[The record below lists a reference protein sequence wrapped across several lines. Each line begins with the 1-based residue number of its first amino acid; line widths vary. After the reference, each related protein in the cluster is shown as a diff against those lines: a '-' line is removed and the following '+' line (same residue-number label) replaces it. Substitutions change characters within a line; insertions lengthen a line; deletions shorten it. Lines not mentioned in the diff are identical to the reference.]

1 MMAYLLYSTSRLIVQ
16 QIFAPKI
23 DSVEQCLLNRPPLL
37 VKPAL
42 NQLSGFDCTNSL
54 VAFTVVGVMVVA
66 IDVAV
71 VVAAPDPIS

>member
-1 MMAYLLYSTSRLIVQ
+1 MAYLLYSTSRLIVP
-16 QIFAPKI
+16 QICPPKI
-23 DSVEQCLLNRPPLL
+23 DQVEQCLRSRPPLL

-54 VAFTVVGVMVVA
+54 VAFTVEGVMVVA

-71 VVAAPDPIS
+71 VVAAADPIS